1 MTRQEAFEQS
11 RQDWKDEEERRD
23 HDHCYAFYTDS
34 CKWLA
39 TIEEAQELVK
49 MLNEKLKRLNKSLKT
64 DAQVLSHYAQPDAM
78 GRWGMATID
87 LKGARRL
94 VSLLDNAV
102 NGLKRFEEEADNF

>member
-1 MTRQEAFEQS
+1 MTRQEAYDKS
-11 RQDWKDEEERRD
+11 RLDWKDEEERRNQD
-23 HDHCYAFYTDS
+23 GCYGFYTKS

-102 NGLKRFEEEADNF
+102 NGLNRFEDDANNF